1 MDMQATRTVSVLL
14 ADLPGG
20 GHDALAS
27 LIAGTPGL
35 HLARDVYDPQRL
47 LPAIDEAR
55 PDVVVIDDRFVGHL
69 PQTADAQDF
78 RLVVVGLDDDP
89 GFTAR
94 ARRVG
99 AQAWIPKE
107 RADALLP
114 LLLLSPAATLPAWR
128 SRSAAGRG
136 SSPRD
141 ALPRRAAS

>member
-1 MDMQATRTVSVLL
+1 MSVLL
-14 ADLPGG
+14 ADLLGG
-20 GHDALAS
+20 GHAALAS
-27 LIAGTPGL
+27 LIAETPGL
-35 HLARDVYDPQRL
+35 RLARDIYDPRQL
-47 LPAIDEAR
+47 MAAIAEAR
-55 PDVVVIDDRFVGHL
+55 PDVVVIDDRLLGHL
-69 PQTADAQDF
+69 PQTPGPREF

-114 LLLLSPAATLPAWR
+114 LLLLSPTATSPAWHR
-128 SRSAAGRG
+128 HSGAGWGSAR
-136 SSPRD
+136 RD